1 MINLYVKFDEIAS
14 AGYKLLQKDDLNSDS
29 DCGLDL
35 ECGNLTCVNDTS
47 SHYALSFYEV
57 SLIKLASEVYKLLL
71 RHDLRH
77 NSTVDLTVALTLGA
91 GTLLQ
96 KDDLNSDSDCGL
108 DLERGNLTC
117 VNDTSSHYAL
127 SFYEVSLIKLASGV
141 YKLLLR
147 HDLRHNSTVDL
158 TVALTLGAGTLWR
171 DTPSRY
177 ALSFCE
183 VSLNLLQ

>member
-1 MINLYVKFDEIAS
+1 MIYLCVKFDEIAS

-29 DCGLDL
+29 DCD
-35 ECGNLTCVNDTS
+35 
-47 SHYALSFYEV
+47 
-57 SLIKLASEVYKLLL
+57 
-71 RHDLRH
+71 
-77 NSTVDLTVALTLGA
+77 
-91 GTLLQ
+91 
-96 KDDLNSDSDCGL
+96 L

-147 HDLRHNSTVDL
+147 HDLRHNSTVAL
-158 TVALTLGAGTLWR
+158 TVALTLGAGTLVR

-177 ALSFCE
+177 ALSFSE
-183 VSLNLLQ
+183 VSFNLLR